1 MWQRIDIHGL
11 YRKALSLLPETMDGQ
26 APLTV
31 GPECPVTLDELL
43 LEGH

>member
-1 MWQRIDIHGL
+1 MWQRIDVHGL